1 MISASLVC
9 ICAQRLMRRICKIC
23 GKIQDPTSREEEI
36 LQNAIG
42 WTGQIKRANVDGC
55 PNCNNSGYKGRVG
68 IHELMPTSKELI
80 EGINGQVETAVIK
93 QIAMRNN
100 MKTLHQDSMLKVQEG
115 ITTMEES
122 ISTVPPDM
130 ELGNLEEK
138 TAPVSH

>member
-1 MISASLVC
+1 
-9 ICAQRLMRRICKIC
+9 
-23 GKIQDPTSREEEI
+23 
-36 LQNAIG
+36 
-42 WTGQIKRANVDGC
+42 
-55 PNCNNSGYKGRVG
+55 
-68 IHELMPTSKELI
+68 MPTSKELI